1 MNLISF
7 KILEFW
13 ENCWFSFISKQATT
27 RWSEDQIRLYWRST
41 ISFTKKGKKDH
52 TFRLFEVGLTW
63 KSSVTMKDPD
73 SLPCQHHFMVTW
85 AGASIWTTNY
95 VFLLSQL
102 NPFFGMMPFPRKSH
116 FFNKILFEQHMTN
129 HHSLDFFKSLSLQF
143 SHTKGQIR
151 TVNMP
156 INS

>member
-1 MNLISF
+1 MHIGCTSLTTSVYYI
-7 KILEFW
+7 
-13 ENCWFSFISKQATT
+13 QATT
-27 RWSEDQIRLYWRST
+27 HWSEDQIRLHWRST

-116 FFNKILFEQHMTN
+116 FLTKYFLNNIWQTIILWI
-129 HHSLDFFKSLSLQF
+129 F
-143 SHTKGQIR
+143 SNLYPSSSPTQKDKLGL
-151 TVNMP
+151 
-156 INS
+156 